1 MNNPEPPSSEETT
14 SSPFS
19 RFFLDLFS
27 HLKISPVQVTFAFA
41 VLIGLAAGLGAY
53 VFKTLIFWVEEFCH
67 LESVGHC
74 RALGPWLILLPALGG
89 LLVGPLIYLFAR
101 EAKGHG
107 VPEVMF
113 AVITKGGRIRPVV
126 AVIKSIASALTIGTG
141 GSAGS
146 EGPIVQIGAGFGS
159 TLGQI
164 FRMPPQR
171 IKTFVACGA
180 AGGISAIFNAPFG
193 GIMFS
198 LEVILNEFRGLSF
211 IYVAIASVVSA
222 LISRAL
228 TGNQPVFDIP
238 ARLAMVSSR
247 EIIAFL
253 GLGVFIAFAAKLF
266 TFFLERCEVFYD
278 RIKFPEY
285 LQPATGGLLVGLLA
299 YLATR
304 LIPIRGLDNPLSVLG
319 VGYHTISQLLAT
331 NLYEQSPFGPI
342 VLALLLLVVLK
353 ILATGF
359 TLGSG
364 GSGGVFAPSLFIGAA
379 VGGLYGLVI
388 HTVFPDHTA
397 TPAIYALVG
406 MGACFAGAAH
416 APITAIFILFEMT
429 DSYEIIL
436 PIIGAVVM
444 SALIAHWIKPE
455 SVYTEKLKRKGL
467 DLAKKGKV
475 DILHSMVIKDVMIRE
490 VQVVPEDLSLSEL
503 RKQIGGKLH
512 TSLPVVN
519 TRNELVG
526 LVTFR
531 ELNQA
536 ILSSKPAEGSAVKDF
551 MNHYPVV
558 VYPDEHADQVF
569 KRMKASLQGVAPV
582 VKAPGDPR
590 IIGLVTY
597 GTIFDA
603 YEKALLD

>member
-1 MNNPEPPSSEETT
+1 MNAPGPSSSEETT
-14 SSPFS
+14 SSSFY

-27 HLKISPVQVTFAFA
+27 RFKISPVQITFAFA
-41 VLIGLAAGLGAY
+41 IVIGLVAGLGAY
-53 VFKTLIFWVEEFCH
+53 VFRTLIFWVEEFCH
-67 LESVGHC
+67 LETVGHC
-74 RALGPWLILLPALGG
+74 RSLGPWLILLPALGG
-89 LLVGPLIYLFAR
+89 LIVGPLIYFFAR

-113 AVITKGGRIRPVV
+113 AVITKGGRIRPIV

-159 TLGQI
+159 TLGQL

-211 IYVAIASVVSA
+211 IYVAIASVIAA
-222 LISRAL
+222 LISRVL
-228 TGNQPVFDIP
+228 TGNQPIFDIP
-238 ARLAMVSSR
+238 AKLAMASSW

-266 TFFLERCEVFYD
+266 TFVLESCEDFYD
-278 RIKFPEY
+278 RLKFPEY

-304 LIPIRGLDNPLSVLG
+304 LIPVEGLNNPLSVLS
-319 VGYHTISQLLAT
+319 VGYHTISRLLSPD
-331 NLYEQSPFGPI
+331 LYGQTLLGPI
-342 VLALLLLVVLK
+342 ALALILLVVLK
-353 ILATGF
+353 VLATGF

-379 VGGLYGLVI
+379 AGGLYGLAI
-388 HTVFPDHTA
+388 HAVFPGHTA
-397 TPAIYALVG
+397 PPTIYALVG

-455 SVYTEKLKRKGL
+455 SVYTEKLKRKGV
-467 DLAKKGKV
+467 DLSKRRKV
-475 DILHSMVIKDVMIRE
+475 DILHTMIVKDVMIRE
-490 VQVVPEDLSLSEL
+490 VQFIPETMNLEEL
-503 RKQIGGKLH
+503 GKLIGTKLH
-512 TSLPVVN
+512 TSQPVVN
-519 TRNELVG
+519 QKEELVG
-526 LVTFR
+526 LVTYK
-531 ELNQA
+531 ELHKA
-536 ILSSKPAEGSAVKDF
+536 MIDPSPPDSIMVKDF
-551 MNHYPVV
+551 MNPHPVV
-558 VYPDEHADQVF
+558 AYPDEQVDQVF
-569 KRMKASLQGVAPV
+569 KRMQTNFMGIAPV
-582 VKAPGDPR
+582 IKAPGSLK
-590 IIGLVTY
+590 IVGLVTY
-597 GTIFDA
+597 RNIFDA